1 MTKKTITTTLVSGD
15 RLFREA
21 FKQLSTGLGIE
32 IVGEAGTL
40 ADLAERIDAES
51 TPASEML
58 LLLGWN
64 TGDEAFHETFMTV
77 REAWPETRLIVL
89 ADNTDPAL
97 AHDAL
102 KAGVDGL
109 LHRNMSSE
117 ALVHAIMLVMLGEEV
132 VPAKLAQTLIHG
144 APLPP
149 VGGGAVRSEFQ
160 GLTPREIDI
169 LELLSEGAPNKVIA
183 NQLGTTEATV
193 KVQLRRILRQIGVQ
207 NRTQAAIWA
216 LQHLHKGAYAG

>member
-1 MTKKTITTTLVSGD
+1 MTNKTIATTLVSGD

-21 FKQLSTGLGIE
+21 FKQLSAGLGIE

-40 ADLAERIDAES
+40 ADLAETLHEGTA
-51 TPASEML
+51 PEMV
-58 LLLGWN
+58 LLLGWP
-64 TGDEAFHETFMTV
+64 TGDEAFLETFKQV
-77 REAWPETRLIVL
+77 RQAWPSTRLIVL
-89 ADNTDPAL
+89 ADSTDPAL

-132 VPAKLAQTLIHG
+132 VPAKLAQSLING
-144 APLPP
+144 APMPSP
-149 VGGGAVRSEFQ
+149 SAGARREFE

-183 NQLGTTEATV
+183 NHLGTTEATV

-216 LQHLHKGAYAG
+216 LQHLQRGSYAG

>member
-1 MTKKTITTTLVSGD
+1 MSQKVISTILVSGD

-21 FKQLSTGLGIE
+21 FKQLSGGLGID
-32 IVGEAGTL
+32 VVDEAAGV
-40 ADLAERIDAES
+40 AELAES
-51 TPASEML
+51 TADRKAPDL
-58 LLLGWN
+58 VILLGW
-64 TGDEAFHETFMTV
+64 TVGDEAFQAAVARLRET
-77 REAWPETRLIVL
+77 WSSTRMLVL
-89 ADNTDPAL
+89 TDSTDAAL
-97 AHDAL
+97 AQDAL
-102 KAGVDGL
+102 RAGVDGL

-132 VPAKLAQTLIHG
+132 LPAKLAQRLISG
-144 APLPP
+144 AGTPMPA
-149 VGGGAVRSEFQ
+149 GAKRQFE

-216 LQHLHKGAYAG
+216 LQHLNKGAYAG

>member
-1 MTKKTITTTLVSGD
+1 MTRKAISTTLVSGD

-21 FKQLSTGLGIE
+21 FKQLSSGLGIE

-40 ADLAERIDAES
+40 ADLADRIDTA
-51 TPASEML
+51 PASEML

-64 TGDEAFHETFMTV
+64 TGDEAFHVSFQRV
-77 REAWPETRLIVL
+77 REAWPDTRLIVL

-102 KAGVDGL
+102 RAGVDGL

-132 VPAKLAQTLIHG
+132 VPAKLAQSLIHG

-149 VGGGAVRSEFQ
+149 AGGAAVRGDFQ

-216 LQHLHKGAYAG
+216 LQHLNKGAYAG